1 MSYATKYTTEKIMK
15 LINDYHSNL
24 KHLIELNKEY
34 YDEILG
40 GNIAMYGLEA
50 AMPKA
55 VGGNSDPVFREVNR
69 QIKRDKRIDR
79 IQNKVLY
86 IQNRWDRIIER
97 SDEKLGMVFHYRLKG
112 YTYEHISKIL
122 QCTPQ
127 RVHQIQ
133 LEIAEILK
141 D

>member
-1 MSYATKYTTEKIMK
+1 
-15 LINDYHSNL
+15 
-24 KHLIELNKEY
+24 
-34 YDEILG
+34 
-40 GNIAMYGLEA
+40 
-50 AMPKA
+50 MPKA

-79 IQNKVLY
+79 IKNKVLY

-97 SDEKLGMVFHYRLKG
+97 SDEKLGLVFHYRLKG
-112 YTYEHISKIL
+112 YTYERISKIL

>member
-1 MSYATKYTTEKIMK
+1 MK

-34 YDEILG
+34 YDEVLG

-86 IQNRWDRIIER
+86 IQNRWDRII
-97 SDEKLGMVFHYRLKG
+97 
-112 YTYEHISKIL
+112 
-122 QCTPQ
+122 
-127 RVHQIQ
+127 
-133 LEIAEILK
+133 
-141 D
+141 